1 MSSNNIKTRLCI
13 ISDTHT
19 TIPFPDSDTSH
30 IYRQPFPK
38 CDVLLHCGDI
48 TNVGYLTEFEAIF
61 NFLQQAPAELKLVIA
76 GNHDITLH
84 KDLYLERLK
93 DKHRNIPDDV
103 DAIRELW
110 TGEEARRAGIVYL
123 EEGVKTFTLG
133 NGARFTV
140 RPSYSPWK
148 ECMKWDCVTAFE
160 AINALLLNTC
170 KKASSVLDNEYARIR
185 LEAFTLDL
193 VLSYMRVIPHDLSV

>member
-1 MSSNNIKTRLCI
+1 MSTNNIKTRLCI

-19 TIPFPDSDTSH
+19 VIPFPNSDTSH

-38 CDVLLHCGDI
+38 SDVLLHCGDI

-61 NFLQQAPAELKLVIA
+61 NFLKQAPAELKLVIA

-84 KDLYLERLK
+84 KDLYLETLK
-93 DKHRNIPDDV
+93 NKHRNIPDDV

-110 TGEEARRAGIVYL
+110 TGKEARRAGIVYL

-140 RPSYSPWK
+140 RQISFLKK
-148 ECMKWDCVTAFE
+148 ECMKCDFVTGSE
-160 AINALLLNTC
+160 DDSSQLLSCSIFIEKLPVFRTTT
-170 KKASSVLDNEYARIR
+170 RR
-185 LEAFTLDL
+185 G
-193 VLSYMRVIPHDLSV
+193 